1 MQQYPN
7 DVITTIDDDVF
18 YRSTLVRDL
27 VKEHTKRKET
37 IICTRSHKIRF
48 DNGKILPYLKGDYET
63 RDRVKSSHYLLATG
77 VGVVLYP
84 ANSLPKYIFNMVKS
98 GRNQSIHK
106 SFRSLIYKNKICC
119 KYLELRKGNS

>member
-27 VKEHTKRKET
+27 VKEHTKRNET

-48 DNGKILPYLKGDYET
+48 DNGKILHILNGIMRQRTESKA
-63 RDRVKSSHYLLATG
+63 AT
-77 VGVVLYP
+77 
-84 ANSLPKYIFNMVKS
+84 IF
-98 GRNQSIHK
+98 
-106 SFRSLIYKNKICC
+106 
-119 KYLELRKGNS
+119 